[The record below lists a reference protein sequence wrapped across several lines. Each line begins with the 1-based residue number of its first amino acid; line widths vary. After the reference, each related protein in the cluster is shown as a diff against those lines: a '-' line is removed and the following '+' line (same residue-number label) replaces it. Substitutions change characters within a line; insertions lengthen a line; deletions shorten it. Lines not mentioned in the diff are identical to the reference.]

1 MIAVHKFAW
10 RTLVNARAV
19 FLFIGF
25 ALVATAFGANP
36 LLEET
41 IEETYPLSS
50 EGTVSIRNIEGA
62 IRVYGSSGTYVK
74 IVAIKRAYTRERLDG
89 IKVGIDVKPDT
100 IAIETVV
107 PPKKKWGLG
116 DRSGTVEYLIYIP
129 QTASVTRAELET
141 GELLVEG
148 MRGANTNASLGTGRL
163 YSHNCFSNA
172 KLTVE
177 RGGLDISYDWWERR
191 SFTIEAQI
199 VSGGVRAWLPPDA
212 SFNLNASSDDGNV
225 ASDFT
230 PKEKRQG
237 HASNLEQAVGE
248 SDRADFH
255 FHANDGNVKVSEV
268 IW

>member
-1 MIAVHKFAW
+1 MNKQ
-10 RTLVNARAV
+10 RAGV
-19 FLFIGF
+19 IG
-25 ALVATAFGANP
+25 ALIGVAFVATAFAANP

-41 IEETYPLSS
+41 IEETYPLSAD
-50 EGTVSIRNIEGA
+50 GTVSIRNIEGA
-62 IRVYGSSGTYVK
+62 IRVYGSSGTDVK

-89 IKVGIDVKPDT
+89 IKVGIDVKQDT

-107 PPKKKWGLG
+107 PPKKEWGLG

-191 SFTIEAQI
+191 SFAIEAQI
-199 VSGGVRAWLPPDA
+199 VNGGVRAWLPPDA
-212 SFNLNASSDDGNV
+212 AFKLNAGSDDGNV

-248 SDRADFH
+248 PERADFH